1 MEYPWRVLKSVDI
14 LGENMKEINIKGK
27 DVITTRELSVDEI
40 EAILKLAF
48 EMKKDRYADKWAEL
62 LKRKTF
68 IMFFYNPSLRTRQSF
83 EAAATELGGHAQFIE
98 PKAMRLKGIKK
109 QGIEGTGETIH
120 DAAKVMARYA
130 VGIGIRILETSVDNY
145 GDGNKILREYA
156 KYMDIPVI
164 NMADDIYHPCQ
175 GLADVM
181 GMRMHNNNQPAR
193 GKTLLQTWAKGA
205 LARSYCSVHESLL
218 INSRLGL
225 NINLAYPDDN
235 YSLPEDIIEQ
245 VKKNCKENGTKFEI
259 IKADP
264 KAGYENADYVYSRN
278 WFGKDFYEI
287 GKQEEIKRATDKKYE
302 DWICTEEKMKIANSN
317 CKFIHPMPVD
327 EGNEVTHEV
336 NQGERSIILDIAENR
351 LHVQKAI
358 MAMTIAGY
366 NVQL

>member
-1 MEYPWRVLKSVDI
+1 
-14 LGENMKEINIKGK
+14 MKKISMKGN
-27 DVITTRELSVDEI
+27 DVVTTQELSTDEI

-98 PKAMRLKGIKK
+98 PKAMRLRGLKKGN
-109 QGIEGTGETIH
+109 IEVAGETIH

-156 KYMDIPVI
+156 KHMDIPVI

-181 GMRMHNNNQPAR
+181 GMRMHNNNLPTR

-218 INSRLGL
+218 LNSRLGL
-225 NINLAYPDDN
+225 NIKLAYPDDN
-235 YSLPEDIIEQ
+235 YDLPDDIIEQ
-245 VKKNCKENGTKFEI
+245 VRKNCKENKTKFEL
-259 IKADP
+259 IKGDP
-264 KAGYENADYVYSRN
+264 EKGYTEADYVYSRN
-278 WFGKDFYEI
+278 WFGKDFYQI
-287 GKQEEIKRATDKKYE
+287 GKEAEIKRATDIKYK
-302 DWICTEEKMKIANSN
+302 DWICTEEKMKKANKD

-327 EGNEVTHEV
+327 EDSEVTREV
-336 NQGERSIILDIAENR
+336 NQGPRSIILDIAENR

-358 MAMTIAGY
+358 MAMTIAG
-366 NVQL
+366 LEMGL